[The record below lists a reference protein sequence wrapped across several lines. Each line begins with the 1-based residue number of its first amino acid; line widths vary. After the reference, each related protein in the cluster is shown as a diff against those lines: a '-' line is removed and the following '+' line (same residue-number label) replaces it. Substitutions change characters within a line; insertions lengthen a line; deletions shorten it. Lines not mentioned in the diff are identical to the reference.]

1 MVSCEEA
8 EGSFPEIVDH
18 VGICGNHVLVVA
30 IPELPEWVS
39 PSVEDYLM
47 RLASQRNLSVHT
59 LAAYRR
65 DLSQF
70 MAFCDRSG
78 IHDIATIDRSMVRR
92 FLAYLDTRG
101 YARRSVARKASSVRS
116 FFSDQARR
124 GVVEVNPSDL
134 LGRLRR
140 PGTLPHALP
149 SRTVRAI
156 LDGLDEDDPVSL
168 RDRAILEVLYATGL
182 RVSELASLQ
191 IDTVRDTEFV
201 RVIGKGARERVV
213 PLGRPAREALN
224 RYLKTGR
231 SELASPDA
239 GESLWIGA
247 RGGPLGVRG
256 IRRAVRNRAATYP
269 HAFRHS
275 FATHLLEGGADLR
288 VVQELLGHVELGTT
302 QTYTA
307 ITREHLKATY
317 DRSHPR
323 A

>member
-1 MVSCEEA
+1 MA
-8 EGSFPEIVDH
+8 
-18 VGICGNHVLVVA
+18 A
-30 IPELPEWVS
+30 IPALPEWACV
-39 PSVEDYLM
+39 PVDGYLE
-47 RLASQRNLSVHT
+47 RLASQRNLSEHT

-70 MAFCDRSG
+70 TAFCDRVGAQG
-78 IHDIATIDRSMVRR
+78 IAEIDRSTVRR

-101 YARRSVARKASSVRS
+101 YARRSVARKASAVRA
-116 FFSDQARR
+116 FFSDQART
-124 GVVEVNPSDL
+124 GVIDVNPSDH

-149 SRTVRAI
+149 SRVVRAI
-156 LDGLDEDDPVSL
+156 LDGLDEEDPVSL
-168 RDRAILEVLYATGL
+168 RDRALLEVLYATGL
-182 RVSELASLQ
+182 RVAELAGLQ
-191 IDTVRDTEFV
+191 VSEVRDVEFV
-201 RVIGKGARERVV
+201 RVMGKGARERVV
-213 PLGRPAREALN
+213 PLGRPARVSLERYVGRGRPRIATTAAGDALWV
-224 RYLKTGR
+224 GV
-231 SELASPDA
+231 
-239 GESLWIGA
+239 

-256 IRRAVRNRAATYP
+256 IRRVVRDRAATYP

-302 QTYTA
+302 QIYTA

-317 DRSHPR
+317 ERSHPR